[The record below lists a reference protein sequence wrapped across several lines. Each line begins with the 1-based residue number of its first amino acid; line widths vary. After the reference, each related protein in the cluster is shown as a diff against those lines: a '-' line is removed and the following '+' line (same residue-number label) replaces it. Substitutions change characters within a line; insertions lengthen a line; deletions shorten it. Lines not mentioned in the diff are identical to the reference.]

1 MISEAG
7 LTVQSNSLWDVSS
20 EGLESPS
27 ILDSLIYLPS
37 ACAETGDVISSTWN
51 WQTWSGYRFKP
62 FTNYL
67 P

>member
-7 LTVQSNSLWDVSS
+7 FTIQSNSLWDVSS

-37 ACAETGDVISSTWN
+37 ACAETGNVISSTWN
-51 WQTWSGYRFKP
+51 
-62 FTNYL
+62 
-67 P
+67 